1 MSADRTT
8 PAQDRANFRLML
20 EVVAATRDESSGAQA
35 TWVVAVE
42 SKMNLVGVVSLK
54 DYVRSV
60 MVMNEKLVRA
70 ERKQMHVTTLQQMFK
85 ESCDMLFGPVGWVE
99 GPTGWVEQNVEADV
113 VGSAGTK
120 KVD

>member
-20 EVVAATRDESSGAQA
+20 ETVAATRDESSGAQA
-35 TWVVAVE
+35 TWVTAVE
-42 SKMNLVGVVSLK
+42 SKMNLVGMVSLK

-60 MVMNEKLVRA
+60 MVVQEKLARGQ
-70 ERKQMHVTTLQQMFK
+70 RKQMHVTTLQQMFD

-99 GPTGWVEQNVEADV
+99 GPDGWVDQNAEADV
-113 VGSAGTK
+113 VGSGGTK
-120 KVD
+120 KVP